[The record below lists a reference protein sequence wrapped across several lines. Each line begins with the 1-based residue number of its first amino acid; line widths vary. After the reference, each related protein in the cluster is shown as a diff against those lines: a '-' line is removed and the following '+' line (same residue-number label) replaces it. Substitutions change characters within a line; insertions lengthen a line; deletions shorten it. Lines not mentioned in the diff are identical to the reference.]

1 MILPL
6 ISSQISI
13 EKYVHKQ
20 LICICNFSF
29 IYIYLLVYIYIYMNE
44 KYIWTEWAVFFK
56 ETRWYPG
63 VTKTKQNSIFL
74 KI

>member
-1 MILPL
+1 MIQPL

-20 LICICNFSF
+20 LIYICNFSF

-44 KYIWTEWAVFFK
+44 KYIWTEWAVFLRK
-56 ETRWYPG
+56 LVGLVPWG
-63 VTKTKQNSIFL
+63 NKD
-74 KI
+74 